1 MKRFKYC
8 VWLLLY
14 GSLWGISEVIAG
26 GILYRDT
33 VPYASVWLAAWAVF
47 VLAVARGVLNKPGS
61 STVIAAFAVIFKVV
75 NTTPFFCHLLAIFF
89 LGLAFDIASSL
100 LMKHERKIS
109 YRSSISGALSTYG
122 GYALFALVITYIVRY
137 EYWAVGGLTKVL
149 HHIFVS
155 GSLAA
160 LTAVIAVPLG
170 YWIGVNGWIMAERRW
185 SWAYTWAFVAL
196 IILWTL
202 GRIAG

>member
-1 MKRFKYC
+1 MKRFKC
-8 VWLLLY
+8 WGWLLLY
-14 GSLWGISEVIAG
+14 GSLWGIGEVIAG

-33 VPYASVWLAAWAVF
+33 VPYASVWLAAWALF

-61 STVIAAFAVIFKVV
+61 STVIGAFAVIFKVV
-75 NTTPFFCHLLAIFF
+75 NTTPFFCHLLAIFL

-137 EYWAVGGLTKVL
+137 EYWTVGGLTKVL

-170 YWIGVNGWIMAERRW
+170 YWIGVNGWIMAERRRR
-185 SWAYTWAFVAL
+185 WAYTGAFVAL

>member
-1 MKRFKYC
+1 MKRSKYW

-14 GSLWGISEVIAG
+14 GSLWGIGEVIAG
-26 GILYRDT
+26 GMLYRDT
-33 VPYASVWLAAWAVF
+33 VPFASVWLTAWALF
-47 VLAVARGVLNKPGS
+47 VLALARGVLNKPGS
-61 STVIAAFAVIFKVV
+61 STVIGAFAVIFKAV

-109 YRSSISGALSTYG
+109 YRSSISGALSAYG
-122 GYALFALVITYIVRY
+122 GYALFALVITYVVRY
-137 EYWAVGGLTKVL
+137 EHWTLGGLTKVL
-149 HHIFVS
+149 HYIFVS

-160 LTAVIAVPLG
+160 LISVIAVPLG
-170 YWIGVNGWIMAERRW
+170 YWIGVHGWIRKERRRR
-185 SWAYTWAFVAL
+185 WAYMGAFVAL
-196 IILWTL
+196 VILWTL